1 MIMGSAI
8 PVENRA
14 GLGSD
19 EWARTAA
26 AVARHSSIK
35 QVVDW
40 LATHEPPLAPS
51 GMVTQDEYSHD
62 ILIAYPGG
70 LWLVYDS
77 T

>member
-1 MIMGSAI
+1 MGANI

-14 GLGSD
+14 GLEAGD
-19 EWARTAA
+19 LERIEF
-26 AVARHSSIK
+26 AVARHHSIK
-35 QVVDW
+35 HAVDW
-40 LATHEPPLAPS
+40 LLSHRPPLVPS

-62 ILIAYPGG
+62 IVAPYPGG

>member
-1 MIMGSAI
+1 MVTAV

-14 GLGSD
+14 ALAPD
-19 EWARTAA
+19 EFARVVA
-26 AVARHSSIK
+26 AVSKHRTIK
-35 QVVDW
+35 HAVDW
-40 LATHEPPLAPS
+40 LLGLDPPITPA

-62 ILIAYPGG
+62 IFAAYSGG

>member
-1 MIMGSAI
+1 VDTAV

-14 GLGSD
+14 ALAPD
-19 EWARTAA
+19 EFARLAA
-26 AVARHSSIK
+26 AVSQQRTIK
-35 QVVDW
+35 HAVDW
-40 LATHEPPLAPS
+40 LLGHEPPIIPS

-62 ILIAYPGG
+62 IFAAYPGG

>member
-1 MIMGSAI
+1 VDTAV

-14 GLGSD
+14 ALAPD
-19 EWARTAA
+19 EFARIAA
-26 AVARHSSIK
+26 AVSQQRTIK
-35 QVVDW
+35 HAIDW
-40 LATHEPPLAPS
+40 LLGHDPPIIPT

-62 ILIAYPGG
+62 IFAAYPGG